1 MKQRLRV
8 GRCECCGC
16 YMAQCIDGYLT
27 AEEIL
32 ALGLKQIGNGQ
43 YEFIDQENGEEWYN
57 YLGQG
62 KHELT
67 RKISD

>member
-1 MKQRLRV
+1 
-8 GRCECCGC
+8 
-16 YMAQCIDGYLT
+16 MAQCIDGYLT